1 MLKISFSLPSCIIL
15 LYTGADLVNWGP
27 QANIRMGP
35 YTFAHIFFVMMLA
48 AAQWWPIV
56 ESKVSTFFMYMLE
69 WDSLIYIYI
78 YSYSRHVYYFML

>member
-1 MLKISFSLPSCIIL
+1 MQKNLILITSCIIL

-35 YTFAHIFFVMMLA
+35 YTFAHIFFFVMMLA

-56 ESKVSTFFMYMLE
+56 ESKVSTVFIYMLE
-69 WDSLIYIYI
+69 
-78 YSYSRHVYYFML
+78 